1 MQLTDLA
8 FSCEI
13 ARDMTHT
20 TLHAESRTITGRK
33 NYTLRNEDMVP
44 AVVYGFGIEPTKITL
59 DRVAFDKAYATAGAS
74 TVVDLDL
81 GGTVH
86 PVLIS
91 EVQRNPL
98 NDFAIHADFRRVD
111 LSKKIE
117 AKIPLKLV
125 GISSAVKDAG
135 GTLVQSLEDIE
146 VLCLPNALVHDISV
160 DIRNLKTFDDV
171 IRVSDITIP
180 AGIEVK
186 TSMDAAVASVQPPR
200 SEAEIAALDA
210 AVEGDVSKVE
220 VTSEKKLDEAAPA
233 EGGAKKAE

>member
-1 MQLTDLA
+1 
-8 FSCEI
+8 
-13 ARDMTHT
+13 MTHT
-20 TLHAESRTITGRK
+20 TLHADARSTVGRK
-33 NYTLRNEDMVP
+33 NYTIRNDGQVP
-44 AVVYGFGIEPTKITL
+44 AVVYGFGITPTIVAV
-59 DRVAFDKAYATAGAS
+59 DRVAFDKAYTKAGAS
-74 TVVDLDL
+74 TVLDLDL

-98 NDFAIHADFRRVD
+98 NDFAIHVDFRRVD

-117 AKIPLKLV
+117 AKIPLKLI

-146 VLCLPNALVHDISV
+146 VLCLPNALVHDITV
-160 DIRNLKTFDDV
+160 DISALKTFEDV

-200 SEAEIAALDA
+200 SEEEMAALNA

-220 VTSEKKLDEAAPA
+220 VTTEKKVDEAAPTTP
-233 EGGAKKAE
+233 AKESNPRPL

>member
-1 MQLTDLA
+1 MTDLA
-8 FSCEI
+8 ISCEI

-20 TLHAESRTITGRK
+20 TLSAESRTITGRK
-33 NYTLRNEDMVP
+33 NYVLRNEDMLP
-44 AVVYGFGIEPTKITL
+44 AVIYGFGIEPTKITI
-59 DRVAFDKAYATAGAS
+59 DRVAFNKVYAAAGAS

-117 AKIPLKLV
+117 ANIPLKLV

-146 VLCLPNALVHDISV
+146 VLCLPNALVHSITVDIST
-160 DIRNLKTFDDV
+160 LKTFDDV

-186 TSMDAAVASVQPPR
+186 TPLDGAVASVQPPR

-220 VTSEKKLDEAAPA
+220 ILSESEKKAAAEA
-233 EGGAKKAE
+233 EAKKAE

>member
-1 MQLTDLA
+1 MTDLL

-33 NYTLRNEDMVP
+33 TYALRNEDMVP
-44 AVVYGFGIEPTKITL
+44 AVVYGFGIEPTNITI
-59 DRVAFDKAYATAGAS
+59 DRVAFDKVYMTAGAS

-146 VLCLPNALVHDISV
+146 VICLPNALVHNITVDIST
-160 DIRNLKTFDDV
+160 LKTFDDV
-171 IRVSDITIP
+171 IRVSDIAIP
-180 AGIEVK
+180 AGIEVN
-186 TSMDAAVASVQPPR
+186 TPVDTAVASVQPPR
-200 SEAEIAALDA
+200 SEAEMAALEG

-220 VTSEKKLDEAAPA
+220 ISSEKKLE
-233 EGGAKKAE
+233 EGADAKKAE